1 VDARIGE
8 AEPGGALASALDRAV
23 DLLKGIFGEDAI
35 VAEALDFKHSAALVD
50 KTADRSGKL
59 DIAMGMT

>member
-1 VDARIGE
+1 MPFKQEAMLLHEPIDALGVDGGHTSARR
-8 AEPGGALASALDRAV
+8 LR
-23 DLLKGIFGEDAI
+23 FN
-35 VAEALDFKHSAALVD
+35 SAALVD

>member
-1 VDARIGE
+1 LR
-8 AEPGGALASALDRAV
+8 
-23 DLLKGIFGEDAI
+23 FN
-35 VAEALDFKHSAALVD
+35 SAALVD

>member
-1 VDARIGE
+1 LALTGAIPSARR
-8 AEPGGALASALDRAV
+8 LRFD
-23 DLLKGIFGEDAI
+23 
-35 VAEALDFKHSAALVD
+35 SAALVD